1 MSRVVPLK
9 ILSLPSLSAAH
20 VWVGETHASPEI
32 VGVISVLRADV
43 SVWFLGIC
51 LGRTSHLVLWG
62 LCVVP
67 NLAFRRESPLPVHL
81 ICHPGLHFFQPLYL
95 QGPRNSHMCSLHRAG
110 VCRLSANRTP
120 APSPGRLPQSW
131 SPAPELWR
139 MAKQALPKTLHFP
152 GVSFL
157 VSYLGVS
164 KPPPPI
170 KHLSSPP
177 HFPTNLSLTLIWGTE
192 TPTSH
197 TPCPAFSL
205 CWALF

>member
-110 VCRLSANRTP
+110 VCRLC
-120 APSPGRLPQSW
+120 QW
-131 SPAPELWR
+131 D
-139 MAKQALPKTLHFP
+139 
-152 GVSFL
+152 
-157 VSYLGVS
+157 
-164 KPPPPI
+164 
-170 KHLSSPP
+170 SSP
-177 HFPTNLSLTLIWGTE
+177 LTW
-192 TPTSH
+192 TPSSVLV
-197 TPCPAFSL
+197 PRPGAVADGQAS
-205 CWALF
+205 AA